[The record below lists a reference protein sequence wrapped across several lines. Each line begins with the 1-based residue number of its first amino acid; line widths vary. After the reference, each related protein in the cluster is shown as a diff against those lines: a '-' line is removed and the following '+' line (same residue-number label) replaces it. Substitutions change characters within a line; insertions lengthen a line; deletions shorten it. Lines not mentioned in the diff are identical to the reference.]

1 MYINLKVNNRTP
13 FTRQSF
19 FYCRYQKSPISQQM
33 CSRGRH
39 NFLQSSA
46 LQNTESTWRRRIR
59 TASAK
64 KEKEISKKKR
74 KKRNLMHYKIQ
85 WIINGC
91 NKRYLAQLFLAIYN
105 ATFLRSSVA
114 ESLLLKNSTTISGSR
129 VDFKPFETHLP

>member
-1 MYINLKVNNRTP
+1 
-13 FTRQSF
+13 
-19 FYCRYQKSPISQQM
+19 
-33 CSRGRH
+33 
-39 NFLQSSA
+39 
-46 LQNTESTWRRRIR
+46 
-59 TASAK
+59 
-64 KEKEISKKKR
+64 
-74 KKRNLMHYKIQ
+74 MHYKIQ